1 MNHASKYGSVYSV
14 FFLTP
19 QISTFIENSD
29 GGFTDFLDF
38 FDKIKSQ
45 KRCEKIV
52 KMAVKKASSGRID
65 FYVPC
70 SGVRNGAA
78 GILMKPVSASVY
90 ACFMVRYSVFGAMK
104 WTISRHEMVL
114 FVWWKNSS

>member
-1 MNHASKYGSVYSV
+1 MNHASIYGSIYPV

-19 QISTFIENSD
+19 HISTFIENSD
-29 GGFTDFLDF
+29 ITDFLDF

-45 KRCEKIV
+45 KRCEKIF

-70 SGVRNGAA
+70 SGVGNGAA

-90 ACFMVRYSVFGAMK
+90 AFFMVRYSLFWAMK
-104 WTISRHEMVL
+104 CTISRHEMVL